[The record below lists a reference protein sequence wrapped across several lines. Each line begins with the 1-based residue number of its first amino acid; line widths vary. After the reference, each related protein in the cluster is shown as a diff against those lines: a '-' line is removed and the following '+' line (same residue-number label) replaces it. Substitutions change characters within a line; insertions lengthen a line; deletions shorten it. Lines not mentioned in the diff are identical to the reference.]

1 MATLRPPWLWTVVVC
16 YIQFTIGWRLEKQR
30 GMCRRDALIAA
41 IYNGP
46 GCAGTLGGAECV
58 WGWGDPWESRTW
70 GWAAPKHQ
78 NCSGHH
84 LLLFC
89 WELITENDKMR
100 PLKTLSLFPLKL
112 LFLPDLG
119 KAEVF
124 CLLGGCRAKGSFG
137 GERKGHEVATLSMKV
152 IPFPAI
158 ASANWGS
165 TPLAW

>member
-1 MATLRPPWLWTVVVC
+1 MQLSTMVQGARGPLGEQSVC
-16 YIQFTIGWRLEKQR
+16 GDE
-30 GMCRRDALIAA
+30 
-41 IYNGP
+41 
-46 GCAGTLGGAECV
+46 GTLGRAERGGELLLNIKTAGV
-58 WGWGDPWESRTW
+58 S
-70 GWAAPKHQ
+70 
-78 NCSGHH
+78 H